1 MVSGT
6 LGITRTLAAFAS
18 EASAI
23 PDGVIAETKRLVL
36 DTLGCMLGGWTTAKG
51 RLAAELAADLGGMPQ
66 VAVYGS
72 GLRVGVDHATFANAE
87 LANALDA
94 DAGFLNVAH
103 VVPIVVPAV
112 LATGEAAGASGRQI
126 LEAVIVGLEIAGRLA
141 LAMTPVSEGHD
152 GTRTRYVVGPVC
164 GYGYGAIGAAAGAGR
179 LRGLDADRMAH
190 ALGLAAYYSPVPS
203 VLKWLRTSP
212 FSMVKYAPMGWT
224 AQAGVTAALLAE
236 KGYTAD
242 TSALDSEHDFAQ
254 FWGSD
259 RFETAYLLE
268 GLGSEWDS
276 IRWLNYKSEPLCNL
290 YRPHVGLLSALR
302 REERLSPGEIEEVV
316 LRMHAPAGANRPYAG
331 RPPATQEGAHMSA
344 EFGVALALTDIPR
357 GPRWADLSLL
367 DDPDIQQLM
376 RKVRIEGNPPTTEV
390 TYRPWKGES
399 IAEILKRAPA
409 EVELK
414 ARGQTFRRTA
424 EYSYG
429 DMWATPELYYA
440 TADLVAKFSEMSR
453 AVLPEERA
461 REIVRLVLDGFER
474 LENIEPLV
482 RLCRGN
488 GPEPHPVRNSES
500 EGVRH
505 A

>member
-1 MVSGT
+1 MVNGV
-6 LGITRTLAAFAS
+6 TRTLAAFAS

-23 PDGVIAETKRLVL
+23 PDGVVAETKRLVL
-36 DTLGCMLGGWTTAKG
+36 DTLGCILGGWTTAKG
-51 RLAAELAADLGGMPQ
+51 CRAAELAADLGGTPQ
-66 VAVYGS
+66 AGVYGS
-72 GLRVGVDHATFANAE
+72 ALRVGADHASFANAE

-112 LATGEAAGASGRQI
+112 LATGEAVGAGGRQI
-126 LEAVIVGLEIAGRLA
+126 LDSAIVGLEIAGRLA

-152 GTRTRYVVGPVC
+152 GARKRYVVGPVC
-164 GYGYGAIGAAAGAGR
+164 GYGYAAIGAAAGAGR
-179 LRGLDADRMAH
+179 LRGLDAERMAS

-203 VLKWLRTSP
+203 VLKWLRTTP

-224 AQAGVTAALLAE
+224 AQAGVTAALLAA

-242 TSALDSEHDFAQ
+242 TSALDSEHDFARC
-254 FWGSD
+254 WGSD
-259 RFETAYLLE
+259 RFEAAYLMD
-268 GLGSEWDS
+268 GLGSVWDS

-290 YRPHVGLLSALR
+290 YRPHVGLLSAVR

-316 LRMHAPAGANRPYAG
+316 LRMHAPAGADRPYAG
-331 RPPATQEGAHMSA
+331 QPPTTQEGAHMSA
-344 EFGVALALTDIPR
+344 EFGVALALTDVPR

-367 DDPDIQQLM
+367 DDPDIRGLM

-409 EVELK
+409 EVEVK
-414 ARGQTFRRTA
+414 ARGRMFRRTA
-424 EYSYG
+424 EYAYG
-429 DMWATPELYYA
+429 DMWAPPELYYA
-440 TADLVAKFSEMSR
+440 TPDLVAKFLEMSR
-453 AVLPEERA
+453 AVLPDERGN
-461 REIVRLVLDGFER
+461 EIVRLVLEEFES
-474 LENIEPLV
+474 LKNIEPLV
-482 RLCRGN
+482 GLLSGS
-488 GPEPHPVRNSES
+488 GLEPHVVRNPES